1 MSSSGTIIRSA
12 PMPSPIA
19 SPPIERGT
27 IVVRDGIIE
36 SVGANANVP
45 AGAQVID
52 AAGADVYP
60 GFIDASTTIG
70 LEDPGAGGFGDAD
83 ELLDLNPQLRAQVA
97 FHNDSEAIPVARA
110 NGITT
115 VAATPGGG
123 ILGGQI
129 AVMNL
134 DGFTW
139 EESTVS
145 PSAGVSFLFP
155 RIGGGGGR
163 GGGGRGQAPDL
174 AYDDLKKE
182 RDAQLD
188 RLMRLLDDARAYAK
202 AAGPNRARD
211 LVLESLV
218 PIVERRAP
226 LVTRVANER
235 DLRDAIAFADR
246 AGVRIVVA
254 APPAEAA
261 LAASLLKEKNVPVIL
276 VDVLNLPVRRDAPH
290 QANYAAAAE
299 LVKAGVKIAFAVP
312 SETNARQLPYHAA
325 QSVAWG
331 LSRDDALKALTIN
344 AAEILGVADRVG
356 SIQSGRIANLIVS
369 TGDPLEPRTTFTHII
384 IAGRDVGVDTRQLAL
399 YERYSKR

>member
-1 MSSSGTIIRSA
+1 
-12 PMPSPIA
+12 
-19 SPPIERGT
+19 
-27 IVVRDGIIE
+27 
-36 SVGANANVP
+36 
-45 AGAQVID
+45 
-52 AAGADVYP
+52 
-60 GFIDASTTIG
+60 
-70 LEDPGAGGFGDAD
+70 
-83 ELLDLNPQLRAQVA
+83 
-97 FHNDSEAIPVARA
+97 VARA

-163 GGGGRGQAPDL
+163 GGGGRGQAPDR

-188 RLMRLLDDARAYAK
+188 RLMRLLDDARASAR

-235 DLRDAIAFADR
+235 DLRDAIGFADR

-276 VDVLNLPVRRDAPH
+276 VDVLNLPARRDAPH

-312 SETNARQLPYHAA
+312 SETNARQLPYDAA

-331 LSRDDALKALTIN
+331 LSRDEALKALTIN

-369 TGDPLEPRTTFTHII
+369 TGDPLEARTTFTHII
-384 IAGRDVGVDTRQLAL
+384 IAGRDVGVDTRQLSL